1 MSQIDLF
8 SVDICPS
15 SSAVQRAR
23 NTRFILGWL
32 LSDVSDRTSRTRPSV
47 LSALRLH
54 IEVMGGLGG
63 AW

>member
-1 MSQIDLF
+1 MFQQDLF
-8 SVDICPS
+8 SPDILPT
-15 SSAVQRAR
+15 SSALQRAR

-32 LSDVSDRTSRTRPSV
+32 LSDASDRSSRTRPSL

-63 AW
+63 EW